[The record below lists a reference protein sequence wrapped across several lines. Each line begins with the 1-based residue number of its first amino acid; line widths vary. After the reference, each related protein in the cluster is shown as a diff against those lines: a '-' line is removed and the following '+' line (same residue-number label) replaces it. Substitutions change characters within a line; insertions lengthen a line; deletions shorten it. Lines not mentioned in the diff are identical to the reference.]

1 MKIKLPSYIDEKDLD
16 DYIISH
22 VYSVNDNNK
31 LEAMAN
37 IEAPLPVEKR
47 IFDDI
52 DVHSIKIPRVL
63 RFIQAFTNQL
73 RNTET
78 SEVTMSRMRL
88 AESEDGYDLEWIY
101 SYFRVYF
108 SFEANGDDTYGFVE
122 NNTESGS
129 FQSVFYK
136 MKEEEYDL
144 IVEKV
149 LKFVINHI
157 NDNGLS

>member
-136 MKEEEYDL
+136 LKEEEYDL

>member
-1 MKIKLPSYIDEKDLD
+1 MKIKLPSYIDDIELD

-31 LEAMAN
+31 IEAMVK

-52 DVHSIKIPRVL
+52 DIPSIKIPRVQQ
-63 RFIQAFTNQL
+63 FIQAFTNEL
-73 RNTET
+73 RNTDT
-78 SEVTMSRMRL
+78 SEITMSKMRL
-88 AESEDGYDLEWIY
+88 AETEDSNELEWIY

-108 SFEANGDDTYGFVE
+108 SFEANSDDTYGFVE

-129 FQSVFYK
+129 FRSSFDK
-136 MKEEEYDL
+136 MKEEEYSL
-144 IVEKV
+144 IARKSID
-149 LKFVINHI
+149 FVKNLIK
-157 NDNGLS
+157 DNGLS

>member
-37 IEAPLPVEKR
+37 IEAPLPVEKL

>member
-1 MKIKLPSYIDEKDLD
+1 MKIKLPSYIDDIELD

-31 LEAMAN
+31 IEAMVN

-52 DVHSIKIPRVL
+52 DVHSIKMPRVHE
-63 RFIQAFTNQL
+63 FIQAFTDQL
-73 RNTET
+73 RNTDT
-78 SEVTMSRMRL
+78 SEVTMNKMRL
-88 AESEDGYDLEWIY
+88 VETEDGNELEWIY

-108 SFEANGDDTYGFVE
+108 SFEANSDDTYGFVE

-129 FQSVFYK
+129 FRSSFDK
-136 MKEEEYDL
+136 MKEEEYSL
-144 IVEKV
+144 IARKSID
-149 LKFVINHI
+149 FVKNLIK
-157 NDNGLS
+157 DNGLS

>member
-1 MKIKLPSYIDEKDLD
+1 MKIKLPTYIDEIDLD
-16 DYIISH
+16 DYVISH

-31 LEAMAN
+31 LEAMVN
-37 IEAPLPVEKR
+37 IKAPLPVEKR

-63 RFIQAFTNQL
+63 RFIQAFTDQL

-78 SEVTMSRMRL
+78 SEVTMSKMRL
-88 AESEDGYDLEWIY
+88 AELEDGYDLEWIY
-101 SYFRVYF
+101 SYFRIYF
-108 SFEANGDDTYGFVE
+108 SFEASGDDTYGFVE
-122 NNTESGS
+122 NNTKSGS
-129 FQSVFYK
+129 FQSSFYK

-157 NDNGLS
+157 IDNGLS

>member
-1 MKIKLPSYIDEKDLD
+1 MKNKLPSYIDEIDLD

-31 LEAMAN
+31 LEAMVN
-37 IEAPLPVEKR
+37 IKAPLPVEKR
-47 IFDDI
+47 IFDSI
-52 DVHSIKIPRVL
+52 DVSSIKNPRVL
-63 RFIQAFTNQL
+63 RFIQAFTEQL

-78 SEVTMSRMRL
+78 SAVTMSKMRL

-101 SYFRVYF
+101 SYFRIYF
-108 SFEANGDDTYGFVE
+108 SFESNGDDTYGFVE
-122 NNTESGS
+122 NNTDSGS
-129 FQSVFYK
+129 FQSIFYK

-157 NDNGLS
+157 KDNGLS

>member
-1 MKIKLPSYIDEKDLD
+1 MKIKLPSYIDDIELD

-31 LEAMAN
+31 IEAMVN

-52 DVHSIKIPRVL
+52 DVHSIKIPRIHE
-63 RFIQAFTNQL
+63 FIQAFTNEL

-78 SEVTMSRMRL
+78 SEITMSKMRL
-88 AESEDGYDLEWIY
+88 VETEDGNELEWIY
-101 SYFRVYF
+101 SYFRIYF
-108 SFEANGDDTYGFVE
+108 SFEADGDDTCGFVE

-129 FQSVFYK
+129 LRSSFDK
-136 MKEEEYDL
+136 MKQEEYSMIARKSIDFVKNL
-144 IVEKV
+144 IK
-149 LKFVINHI
+149 
-157 NDNGLS
+157 DNGLS

>member
-1 MKIKLPSYIDEKDLD
+1 MKIKLPSYIDEKDLN

-52 DVHSIKIPRVL
+52 DVHSIKMPRVHE
-63 RFIQAFTNQL
+63 FIQAFTDQL
-73 RNTET
+73 RNTDT
-78 SEVTMSRMRL
+78 SEVTMNKMRL
-88 AESEDGYDLEWIY
+88 VETEDGNELEWIY
-101 SYFRVYF
+101 SYFRIYF
-108 SFEANGDDTYGFVE
+108 SFEAAGDDTCGFVE

-129 FQSVFYK
+129 FRSSFDK
-136 MKEEEYDL
+136 MKQEEYSL
-144 IVEKV
+144 IARKSID
-149 LKFVINHI
+149 FVNY
-157 NDNGLS
+157 LW

>member
-1 MKIKLPSYIDEKDLD
+1 MKIKLPSYIDEKDLN

-88 AESEDGYDLEWIY
+88 VESEDGYDLEWIY

-122 NNTESGS
+122 NNTESGA

-136 MKEEEYDL
+136 LKEEEYDL

>member
-31 LEAMAN
+31 LETMAN